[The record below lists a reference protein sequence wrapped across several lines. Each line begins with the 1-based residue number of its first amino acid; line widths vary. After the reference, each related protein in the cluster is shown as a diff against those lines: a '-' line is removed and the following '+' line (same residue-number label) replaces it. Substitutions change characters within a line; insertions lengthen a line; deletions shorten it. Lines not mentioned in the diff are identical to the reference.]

1 MTRPMN
7 RPMNRKVLVVV
18 RRALSEPRAG
28 QGLRTAV
35 AYAAYGLDVTV
46 ILCGAQDAAAAAPV
60 QRHLQTL
67 RALGKRVV
75 TLSPDDSEGLCRE
88 LTSAD
93 AGPAPIAIV
102 W

>member
-1 MTRPMN
+1 MN
-7 RPMNRKVLVVV
+7 RARKILVVV
-18 RRALSEPRAG
+18 RRALSAPRAS

-46 ILCGAQDAAAAAPV
+46 ILCGAQDAEAAAPV

-75 TLSPDDSEGLCRE
+75 VVSPDDADGLCRE
-88 LTSAD
+88 LAAAD
-93 AGPAPIAIV
+93 ADATAPIAIV